1 MGTVIHIQYASG
13 GNPQAVM
20 VVTPDSVTSEFSI
33 GMLVSVPGRT
43 DLCVLDHS
51 PPFCTDRTMGK
62 HGGQSMHGNEKVIE
76 QLNSALS
83 SELTA
88 IVQYMTQSEM
98 CQNWGYKRLGESTK
112 VRAIEEMRHAEGLI
126 ERIIFLD
133 SIPTVEV
140 GLKPQLGSKVQQQI
154 EINLKDE
161 QDAMRQYNEAV
172 KICVQARDEGSKALF
187 DRMIQDEERHAD
199 FLEAQLH
206 AIQELG
212 IANYLSQQLYGEK

>member
-1 MGTVIHIQYASG
+1 M
-13 GNPQAVM
+13 
-20 VVTPDSVTSEFSI
+20 
-33 GMLVSVPGRT
+33 R
-43 DLCVLDHS
+43 
-51 PPFCTDRTMGK
+51 
-62 HGGQSMHGNEKVIE
+62 GNEKVIA
-76 QLNSALS
+76 QLNAALS
-83 SELTA
+83 AELTA

-140 GLKPQLGSKVQQQI
+140 GLKPQLGSKVQEQM

-161 QDAMRQYNEAV
+161 QDAVRQYNEAV
-172 KICVQARDEGSKALF
+172 KICVEARDEGSKALF

-206 AIQELG
+206 SIKEMG
-212 IANYLSQQLYGEK
+212 IANYLAQQLHGGK